1 MKGAGFHLFSE
12 MVYCNHN
19 VSFSS
24 ESSWERAYD
33 IDSNLIEWEGV
44 FLNGFQWCFSFS
56 ILVLLA
62 GSISAHILDNI
73 SFYSWLIVEL
83 GGTVIGVVLAL
94 MACELVVMNLF
105 QYLRELMAIDNLMI
119 SVLSSSKGA
128 LPTFI

>member
-1 MKGAGFHLFSE
+1 M
-12 MVYCNHN
+12 
-19 VSFSS
+19 
-24 ESSWERAYD
+24 
-33 IDSNLIEWEGV
+33 ILI
-44 FLNGFQWCFSFS
+44 
-56 ILVLLA
+56 LLA
-62 GSISAHILDNI
+62 GSTSAHILDDI

-105 QYLRELMAIDNLMI
+105 QYLRELMVIDNLMI